1 MKKLHFAISIQS
13 PKEHVWKKMLAPDT
27 YRQWTEAFGQGSY
40 YEGSWDKGAKIKFLS
55 PGGEGMTAVIAEN
68 RKFEF
73 VSIRH
78 LGLVKDGVED
88 TESPEAKAWA
98 PAYENYTFTEKGG
111 VTEVRVDLDSNEEF
125 EKMFEDLWP
134 KALSLLKQICES

>member
-1 MKKLHFAISIQS
+1 MKKLHFAISIKS
-13 PKEHVWKKMLAPDT
+13 PKERVWKKMLAPDT
-27 YRQWTEAFGQGSY
+27 YRQWTEAFGKGSY

-55 PGGEGMTAVIAEN
+55 PEGEGMTAVIAEN
-68 RKFEF
+68 REFEF
-73 VSIRH
+73 VSIRL
-78 LGLVKDGVED
+78 LGFLKDGVED

-111 VTEVRVDLDSNEEF
+111 VTEVRVDLNSNEEF